1 MNIIEAKNLTKIYN
15 PYSSNPKIVL
25 KGLDIVVKDGEFICI
40 MGASGSGKSTL
51 INILSSIDNA
61 TSGIVMIDKADLFLM
76 NENDKSN
83 IRKSKIGF
91 IFQNYSLIQ
100 SLSIRDNILFPMR
113 LNRIGKEKQ
122 LKVLKNITDRL
133 GIQEI
138 LDKYPFECSGGQQQ
152 RVAIARALIMEP
164 KILFAD
170 EPTGNLDSKNAKEI
184 MELFVKINK
193 ENKTTIIMVSHDS
206 LIASYAMKM
215 FYMQDGTI
223 IDCITRSDLTQVDY
237 YHKIIRRTSNV
248 EW

>member
-133 GIQEI
+133 GIQ
-138 LDKYPFECSGGQQQ
+138 
-152 RVAIARALIMEP
+152 
-164 KILFAD
+164 
-170 EPTGNLDSKNAKEI
+170 
-184 MELFVKINK
+184 
-193 ENKTTIIMVSHDS
+193 
-206 LIASYAMKM
+206 
-215 FYMQDGTI
+215 
-223 IDCITRSDLTQVDY
+223 
-237 YHKIIRRTSNV
+237 
-248 EW
+248 